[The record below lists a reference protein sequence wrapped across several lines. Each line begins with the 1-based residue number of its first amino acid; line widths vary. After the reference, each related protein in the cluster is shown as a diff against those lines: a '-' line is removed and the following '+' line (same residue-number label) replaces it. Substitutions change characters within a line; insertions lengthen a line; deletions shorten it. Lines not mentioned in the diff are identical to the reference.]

1 MAAAS
6 QTPALREED
15 YEAIESAVMETTR
28 GRWFLSEYA
37 RRNRNAD
44 TEVLLSA
51 IGQLEGLM
59 KTERKGPK
67 LERIQ
72 LDLADMAEAITRTK
86 REIAQI
92 KTESNDGDRFA
103 EASSELDAIVTQTEG
118 ATQDILQKAELVQ
131 EIAWTLREQGVD
143 EASCDAIDA
152 HTTDIFMACSFQDLT
167 GQRTQ
172 KVVQVLRYLESRINE
187 MMEIWGVDANEMKV
201 DVGPI
206 NPEDHRPDRDLL
218 HGPQSTD
225 KAIKQNTVD
234 ELMDSGVQY
243 MSDDDDPMSAGEA
256 TSEAEATTDINEI
269 EFDEITFD
277 AIEVDTEEADAE
289 EVSAEEAEAEM
300 DATSD
305 INVDEIVFDAIEQEV
320 SESEESAAA
329 EPHVSSEAS
338 SDASAAEDAA
348 ADMTVNE
355 QSGEIDFDSISFDKI
370 DSEDADVDEAT
381 AEDASAQEETPA
393 AQEDTS
399 EETSVSLADME
410 APEGAQNVLEELLD
424 ASDDDETALDALAQ
438 EGDESAEE
446 AIDAAADEVVNEAAD
461 QATDEGESSMDEAE
475 EAEADADAAFL
486 DMEQTADQED
496 EADESDPLRAMSAG
510 ERLALFN

>member
-1 MAAAS
+1 MPAVS
-6 QTPALREED
+6 QPPALREED

-256 TSEAEATTDINEI
+256 TSEATTDINEI
-269 EFDEITFD
+269 EFD

-289 EVSAEEAEAEM
+289 EGSAEEAAAET
-300 DATSD
+300 DATGD

-329 EPHVSSEAS
+329 EPDVSPEAS

-348 ADMTVNE
+348 ADMTVDE

-381 AEDASAQEETPA
+381 AEDAPAQEEAPA

-424 ASDDDETALDALAQ
+424 ASDDDETALDTLAQ

-446 AIDAAADEVVNEAAD
+446 AIDAAADEAVSEAAD
-461 QATDEGESSMDEAE
+461 QATDESESSMDEAE

>member
-256 TSEAEATTDINEI
+256 TSEATTDINEI

-277 AIEVDTEEADAE
+277 AIEVDTEGADAE

-300 DATSD
+300 DATGD
-305 INVDEIVFDAIEQEV
+305 INVDDIVFDAIEQEV

-329 EPHVSSEAS
+329 EPDVSPEAS

-348 ADMTVNE
+348 ADMTVDE

-381 AEDASAQEETPA
+381 AEDAAAQEEPSA
-393 AQEDTS
+393 VQEVTS

-438 EGDESAEE
+438 EGEESAEE
-446 AIDAAADEVVNEAAD
+446 AIDAAADEAVSEAAD
-461 QATDEGESSMDEAE
+461 QATDESESSMDEAE

-496 EADESDPLRAMSAG
+496 EADASDPLRAMSAG

>member
-256 TSEAEATTDINEI
+256 TSAAEAGTDINEI
-269 EFDEITFD
+269 EFD
-277 AIEVDTEEADAE
+277 AIEVETDAADAE
-289 EVSAEEAEAEM
+289 EGSAEEAEAEM
-300 DATSD
+300 DATGD

-329 EPHVSSEAS
+329 EPDVSSEAS

-348 ADMTVNE
+348 ADMTVDE

-381 AEDASAQEETPA
+381 AEDAPAQEEA
-393 AQEDTS
+393 AAVQEDTS
-399 EETSVSLADME
+399 EETSASLADKE

-424 ASDDDETALDALAQ
+424 ASDEDETALDALAQ

-446 AIDAAADEVVNEAAD
+446 ALDAAADEAVSEAAD
-461 QATDEGESSMDEAE
+461 QATDESESSMDEAE

>member
-256 TSEAEATTDINEI
+256 TSEATTDINEI
-269 EFDEITFD
+269 EFD

-289 EVSAEEAEAEM
+289 EGSAEEAAAET
-300 DATSD
+300 DATGD

-329 EPHVSSEAS
+329 EPDVSPEAS

-348 ADMTVNE
+348 ADMTVDE

-381 AEDASAQEETPA
+381 AEDAPAQEEAPA

-424 ASDDDETALDALAQ
+424 ASDDDETALDTLAQ

-446 AIDAAADEVVNEAAD
+446 AIDAAADEAVNEAAD
-461 QATDEGESSMDEAE
+461 QATDESESSMDEAE